1 MPFAPIHLVM
11 NRFPSKI
18 STNKKYTT
26 IQNLQKGKKTGNRQG
41 LEEWL
46 DNQDVCMLLNISP
59 GKLLSLRRSGAIAY
73 SRIDRKIYYKRKDIQ
88 SFMEQE
94 LKKQKTE

>member
-1 MPFAPIHLVM
+1 
-11 NRFPSKI
+11 
-18 STNKKYTT
+18 
-26 IQNLQKGKKTGNRQG
+26 
-41 LEEWL
+41 
-46 DNQDVCMLLNISP
+46 MLLNISP

>member
-1 MPFAPIHLVM
+1 MEIVSIEAETFHKMSEALENI
-11 NRFPSKI
+11 
-18 STNKKYTT
+18 